1 MGQTS
6 IYIYISY
13 IIPIL
18 KKVVWN
24 WTCTIIFSREQNAA
38 AIAWLTT
45 NIVAIIGVHIYYYTQ
60 QIRNITGVH
69 LSYSINFT
77 VFPNKIFKE

>member
-1 MGQTS
+1 MELDLYHYFFPRAECCGNRLTARH
-6 IYIYISY
+6 
-13 IIPIL
+13 
-18 KKVVWN
+18 
-24 WTCTIIFSREQNAA
+24 TCI
-38 AIAWLTT
+38 TT
-45 NIVAIIGVHIYYYTQ
+45 NIVVIIGVHIYYYTQ